1 MGIRVGIYNFLVNR
15 QPGIRDRYQERR
27 RKVHGMQRIG
37 LWAYLLWMNFAYY
50 ILRCREY
57 GISEQFAAYEKKEL
71 YREGSESAA
80 SGRESPELLA
90 EKLATYDVIS
100 FDVFDTLIFR
110 PFSKPTDLFYF
121 VAEALDY
128 PDFPGIRKEM
138 ERRAREERYRKEGDR
153 EVTFAEIYAVLERE
167 TGIGQEEGMGTEL
180 DAECRYCFA
189 NPYMRQVAEAV
200 RKYGKRMIVT
210 SDMYLREADIRRIL
224 EKAGYGKF
232 DAYYISNEY
241 RCSKHDGKLYE
252 RVRQEEGEGRRY
264 VHVGD
269 NPCSDVEQ
277 AKKHGFDAVY
287 YKNVNT
293 AGMPFRPEDMSAI
306 AGSVYRGIVN
316 AHLHNG
322 CRTYG
327 LPYEYGFLYGGWFA
341 VGYCQFI
348 HAYAVRHKTEKI
360 LFLSRDGDVLCQVYD
375 KLYPGECRQY
385 VYWSRL
391 AAAKLT
397 AGRYK
402 YDYFRRFLY
411 HKVNMGYTFRDILRS
426 MELEDMLDGL
436 CGSLGRTPD
445 TKLTDRNVEGVKA
458 YFMEHWE
465 EVPAHYENQVRAA
478 GKYFR
483 EALQGVGRAA
493 AVDVGWAGSGAMA
506 LAYMVKE
513 VWGLGCEVTGIL
525 AGTNSCASYE
535 SDCSEA
541 QLESGR
547 LVSYLFS
554 QKDNRDIWK
563 FHDAGKNHN
572 LYWEMLLGA
581 EEGSCKGYYLQEDGT
596 YRIDFKERNKNAG
609 QVKEIHQG
617 ILDFTERYLQAMGGK
632 RLEISGRDAYAPM
645 ILAEGKEN
653 RRYMR
658 RLEYLMDEMGI

>member
-90 EKLATYDVIS
+90 EKLAAYDVIS

-189 NPYMRQVAEAV
+189 NPY
-200 RKYGKRMIVT
+200 IVT

-269 NPCSDVEQ
+269 NPCSDVE
-277 AKKHGFDAVY
+277 K
-287 YKNVNT
+287 
-293 AGMPFRPEDMSAI
+293 S
-306 AGSVYRGIVN
+306 
-316 AHLHNG
+316 
-322 CRTYG
+322 
-327 LPYEYGFLYGGWFA
+327 
-341 VGYCQFI
+341 
-348 HAYAVRHKTEKI
+348 
-360 LFLSRDGDVLCQVYD
+360 
-375 KLYPGECRQY
+375 
-385 VYWSRL
+385 
-391 AAAKLT
+391 
-397 AGRYK
+397 
-402 YDYFRRFLY
+402 
-411 HKVNMGYTFRDILRS
+411 
-426 MELEDMLDGL
+426 
-436 CGSLGRTPD
+436 
-445 TKLTDRNVEGVKA
+445 
-458 YFMEHWE
+458 
-465 EVPAHYENQVRAA
+465 
-478 GKYFR
+478 
-483 EALQGVGRAA
+483 
-493 AVDVGWAGSGAMA
+493 MA
-506 LAYMVKE
+506 LM
-513 VWGLGCEVTGIL
+513 
-525 AGTNSCASYE
+525 
-535 SDCSEA
+535 
-541 QLESGR
+541 R
-547 LVSYLFS
+547 
-554 QKDNRDIWK
+554 
-563 FHDAGKNHN
+563 
-572 LYWEMLLGA
+572 
-581 EEGSCKGYYLQEDGT
+581 
-596 YRIDFKERNKNAG
+596 
-609 QVKEIHQG
+609 
-617 ILDFTERYLQAMGGK
+617 FTIKM
-632 RLEISGRDAYAPM
+632 
-645 ILAEGKEN
+645 
-653 RRYMR
+653 
-658 RLEYLMDEMGI
+658 